1 MEIILGENILD
12 AVRVLVNIVERYTVE
27 ATIELPNIVEKRM
40 LCVIREEV
48 VKKDTVI
55 ELPIIVEHVRV
66 FVEKDDVRR

>member
-1 MEIILGENILD
+1 LEIILGENILD

>member
-1 MEIILGENILD
+1 
-12 AVRVLVNIVERYTVE
+12 
-27 ATIELPNIVEKRM
+27 M